1 MSESKDWLV
10 TVDLEASFDPI
21 VQSLKEHGFEVSQAL
36 SEVGC
41 ITGKA
46 SASLVKKLRN
56 IQGVIDI
63 SKDFPVEIP
72 EKFDDPKDK

>member
-1 MSESKDWLV
+1 
-10 TVDLEASFDPI
+10 
-21 VQSLKEHGFEVSQAL
+21 LKEHGFEVSQAL

-46 SASLVKKLRN
+46 PASLVKKLRN